1 MDFKKS
7 ESESEKKRKELAI
20 IYYELMNIIFL
31 FNSTAH
37 SVNQYL
43 KKYVDLMI
51 TIEPDVLN
59 ELLNLIST
67 NIDLFKSSQLIL
79 KLFETRLN
87 WLQEKVKSAPQF
99 SWVMQ
104 GKI

>member
-1 MDFKKS
+1 
-7 ESESEKKRKELAI
+7 
-20 IYYELMNIIFL
+20 
-31 FNSTAH
+31 
-37 SVNQYL
+37 
-43 KKYVDLMI
+43 MI
-51 TIEPDVLN
+51 SIEPDVLN